1 MIASAMS
8 GEEMKVVTG
17 IKTPLPGDTICG
29 VDLQNLQLIVPSS
42 QNLIRILIQKE
53 FDLVGLK
60 LSPAM
65 EVDSLATV
73 FAMIRESGW
82 ATILPASAVREN
94 CEDDGLRCVSLVDP
108 TICRTL
114 VAAFPAQKAP
124 QASAQAFIACLEAA
138 WRAPV
143 ASSPPCS

>member
-1 MIASAMS
+1 VVSPAFFRARFLLHSQ
-8 GEEMKVVTG
+8 VVTG

-73 FAMIRESGW
+73 FAMKYFIRYALHCGRCARSG
-82 ATILPASAVREN
+82 AGGCAENGVLGHQETFVRQ
-94 CEDDGLRCVSLVDP
+94 LR
-108 TICRTL
+108 
-114 VAAFPAQKAP
+114 
-124 QASAQAFIACLEAA
+124 
-138 WRAPV
+138 
-143 ASSPPCS
+143 SS